1 MLIRK
6 STKLKGLCVQQLL
19 AEAFFIIMS
28 SPIKVEGVCECLDP
42 SFETMKYVIR
52 GRKKR

>member
-19 AEAFFIIMS
+19 AEVMS
-28 SPIKVEGVCECLDP
+28 SPIKVEGMCECLDP
-42 SFETMKYVIR
+42 GFETMKNVIR